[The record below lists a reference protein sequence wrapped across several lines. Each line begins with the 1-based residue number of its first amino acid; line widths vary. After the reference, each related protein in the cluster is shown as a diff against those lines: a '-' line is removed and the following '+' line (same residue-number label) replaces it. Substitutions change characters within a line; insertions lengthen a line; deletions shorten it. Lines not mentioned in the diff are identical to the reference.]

1 MPLCQP
7 SGRSSNVSAGPRR
20 GAASSAEGEGFE
32 PPGPRGLARFQ
43 DGCLIHFSQPSTSAL
58 SRGRTCNNVF
68 LRHAPL
74 PVGLPEHRTRQSM
87 DAGGNRT
94 LISWVQ
100 TRGLPV
106 RRRAHELRCQRCGKG
121 SNLQPRPSE
130 GRALIRLSYR
140 NDFRARGGKR
150 LSLAHPDA
158 TDIQH
163 SALPSHAPGRTR
175 TCNRPV
181 KSRRLCR

>member
-100 TRGLPV
+100 TKGLPV
-106 RRRAHELRCQRCGKG
+106 RRRAHFQLPALREGVEPSASAFGGPRSDPVELPQRLPCAGWEAALASPPRRHRHSAFSTSLPCTRQD
-121 SNLQPRPSE
+121 SNLQPS
-130 GRALIRLSYR
+130 G
-140 NDFRARGGKR
+140 
-150 LSLAHPDA
+150 
-158 TDIQH
+158 
-163 SALPSHAPGRTR
+163 
-175 TCNRPV
+175 
-181 KSRRLCR
+181 